1 MKANM
6 PRLSAS
12 LTKIDFQAILADF
25 RYMNPNDPGA
35 WPLVPKITVLFAIFL
50 ALLLAGWW
58 FLWSEQSIVLETAEK
73 EEVALK
79 EQFLS
84 KKRQAIN
91 LEIYKQQLEEIDRTF
106 GALLK
111 QLPGKSEVEALLVE
125 VNQAGLGRGLQF
137 ELFRPSAEQV
147 KDFYA
152 ELPVTVKINGSY
164 HDVGAFAAD
173 IAKLPRIV
181 TLNGISLAPLKD
193 STSLTLEA
201 TLKTFRYLDE
211 SELAQQKD
219 PPKAAPKTQP
229 KGGSK

>member
-1 MKANM
+1 MKSNLPKLSVAM
-6 PRLSAS
+6 P
-12 LTKIDFQAILADF
+12 KVDFQAVIADF

-35 WPLVPKITVLFAIFL
+35 WPLIPKITVLFGLFA
-50 ALLLAGWW
+50 AVLLAGWW
-58 FLWSEQSIVLETAEK
+58 FLWSEQKLVLETAQR
-73 EEVALK
+73 EEVTLK

-84 KKRQAIN
+84 KKKQAIN
-91 LEIYKQQLEEIDRTF
+91 LDIYKQQLEEIDRSF

-137 ELFRPSAEQV
+137 ELFRPGAEQV

-152 ELPVTVKINGSY
+152 ELPVTVKINGTY

-181 TLNGISLAPLKD
+181 TLNSISVTPLKD
-193 STSLTLEA
+193 AGSLTLDA

-211 SELAQQKD
+211 SEVAQQK
-219 PPKAAPKTQP
+219 APA
-229 KGGSK
+229 KGGPK